1 MGIGYRIK
9 EAREQLGLTQTEL
22 GQKVGVTGSAIT
34 NYEKETSHPKEQV
47 IYKLMEVLDIDANY
61 LFQDCMRVPPKKN
74 DINLSEYEHIKKYRD
89 LDDDGRKNV
98 DIALDRETNRVK
110 ALREAQKALADLK
123 EHYAV
128 DIEYRTKNDKAT
140 SLRLYT
146 YLRKIACAGTG
157 FTFDEIP
164 TDQIAVPYMEG
175 ADFVIGVNGDSME
188 PDYHDGDKVYV
199 KKSDSLN
206 NGDIGIFTVGNT
218 CFIKELGEEGL
229 ISHNKEYEDIPGTE
243 DVRLIGKV
251 IGKVVEPHE

>member
-1 MGIGYRIK
+1 MTFGEKLKIARTNAGLKQAELAKQLNTTGNTISNWEHNVSKPDLDTLSYICGILNVK
-9 EAREQLGLTQTEL
+9 ASFFLEAKVPEDEVTLTEF
-22 GQKVGVTGSAIT
+22 SI
-34 NYEKETSHPKEQV
+34 
-47 IYKLMEVLDIDANY
+47 
-61 LFQDCMRVPPKKN
+61 
-74 DINLSEYEHIKKYRD
+74 IKKYRD

-140 SLRLYT
+140 SLHLYT